1 MMVRFENSQ
10 AGRRRTGA
18 VTLASN
24 HPFSCC
30 VVQSPVKTRQCAVFA
45 DCERQV
51 ARIEDRQKV
60 GACQCGRC
68 GADLH
73 GRRVTNETLIM

>member
-10 AGRRRTGA
+10 ARRRRA

-24 HPFSCC
+24 HPFSRC
-30 VVQSPVKTRQCAVFA
+30 VVQSPVKIRQCAVFA

-51 ARIEDRQKV
+51 ARIEGRQKMD
-60 GACQCGRC
+60 ACQCGRC
-68 GADLH
+68 GADFH